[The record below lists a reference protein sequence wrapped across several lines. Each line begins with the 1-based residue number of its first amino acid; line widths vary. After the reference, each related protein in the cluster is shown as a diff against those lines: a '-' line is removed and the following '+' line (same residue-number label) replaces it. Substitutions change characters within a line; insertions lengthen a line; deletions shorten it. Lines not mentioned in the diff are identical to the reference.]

1 MKKLSSKFAHNLH
14 KLFFSALP
22 IGPKLA
28 QITFFPAR
36 FLYNDFVSNSNTQ
49 NFKFKLNLN
58 FSLTYYKLHLLFPS
72 HQLWQ
77 SLWPQVHF
85 LIFLLPPNFL
95 GKWFCKVCSES
106 YKALFKYLLFLD
118 MHMRDNMNR
127 YNYLRWVDWPV
138 LFCENID
145 FDGIIISFDQLIAL

>member
-1 MKKLSSKFAHNLH
+1 MQLFSADTTLKLGNNELFGRPKIVPGSLMPKVSYPYEVNGKLVTGNGSLKPIYSLSNSSLLPSLTVQHFQKKKKKKNAPENMKKLSSKFAHNLH

-58 FSLTYYKLHLLFPS
+58 FSLRYYKLHLLFPS
-72 HQLWQ
+72 H
-77 SLWPQVHF
+77 
-85 LIFLLPPNFL
+85 
-95 GKWFCKVCSES
+95 
-106 YKALFKYLLFLD
+106 
-118 MHMRDNMNR
+118 
-127 YNYLRWVDWPV
+127 
-138 LFCENID
+138 
-145 FDGIIISFDQLIAL
+145 